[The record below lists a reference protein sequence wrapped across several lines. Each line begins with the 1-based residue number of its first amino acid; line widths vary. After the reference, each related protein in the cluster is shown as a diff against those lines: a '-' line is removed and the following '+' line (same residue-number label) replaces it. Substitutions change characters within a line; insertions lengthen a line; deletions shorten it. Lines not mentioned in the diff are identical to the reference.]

1 MSPQNRQIFSTALRL
16 RPIERAEL
24 IEKLFSS
31 FEFPSRKQIDALW
44 AREVENRLDAFEKGK
59 IKTIPTR
66 EVFRR
71 IDKRG
76 R

>member
-1 MSPQNRQIFSTALRL
+1 MSPQSRQIFSTALRL
-16 RPIERAEL
+16 HPIERAEL

-31 FEFPSRKQIDALW
+31 FEFPSRKKIDALW

-59 IKTIPTR
+59 LKAIPAR

-71 IDKRG
+71 IDKR
-76 R
+76 RR